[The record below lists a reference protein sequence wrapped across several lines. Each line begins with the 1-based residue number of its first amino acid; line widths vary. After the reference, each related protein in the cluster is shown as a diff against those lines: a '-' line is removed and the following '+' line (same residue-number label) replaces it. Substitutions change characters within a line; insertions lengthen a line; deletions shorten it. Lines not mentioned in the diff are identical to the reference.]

1 MTQEFRITPAVI
13 TRVIDG
19 DTVQVTLD
27 LAYHCQFTT
36 RLRLCLSDGS
46 GFDAPESRGPTRVEG
61 KAATKHLEGLIEQ
74 HCPGNRVLVK
84 SFKDKRGRY
93 GRYIA
98 SLETSAAKLCDLM
111 VSDGHAIRKDY

>member
-27 LAYHCQFTT
+27 LAYHCAFTT

-46 GFDAPESRGPTRVEG
+46 GIDAPESRGPTRVEG
-61 KAATKHLEGLIEQ
+61 KAATKHLEQLIEQ
-74 HCPGNRVLVK
+74 HCPDNKVLVK

-98 SLETSAAKLCDLM
+98 SLETTNVKLCDLM
-111 VSDGHAIRKDY
+111 VQDGHAIRKDY